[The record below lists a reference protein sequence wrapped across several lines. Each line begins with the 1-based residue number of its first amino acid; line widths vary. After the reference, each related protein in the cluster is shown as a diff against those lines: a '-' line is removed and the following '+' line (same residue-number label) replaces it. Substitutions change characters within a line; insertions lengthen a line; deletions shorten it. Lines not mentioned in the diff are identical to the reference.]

1 MQEIESIPYTY
12 QNLPIPGGGY
22 VTGFAFHKK
31 EPNILYARTDIGGV
45 YRYCHEEKEW
55 KSLMNHVTMKDLSES
70 FPVAIALDQNAPERL
85 YIACGLNES
94 EVGRMAISDDNGAS
108 FTYEE
113 VPAMI
118 HGNLNGRGTGYRL
131 IVDHKDSN
139 TLYFASQVDGLLCS
153 KNRGKSW
160 QNIEV
165 QGEKYMTFV
174 WQSEE
179 GVTLVVGTAGVSNQ
193 INSKRRGHS
202 LYISYDGG
210 EHFEPLIEPV
220 APEES
225 DSKMAGYVAQRYD
238 SDGKYLYV
246 TLSQTGRDSYVIEN
260 GYSCDSG
267 DAIGGRVIRYSLVYK
282 EKILSYEDITPDDE
296 SIHTKEAIKEKET
309 TEEKESK
316 HGIVSY
322 LDYGFSGIST
332 CPRLPGFLIC
342 TTICRKEKG
351 KDMDALYLSR
361 DYGKHWEVGLL
372 DLSIG
377 RLCFNTPYMKPKYNG
392 GQSILH
398 WMSDIKINPFNENE
412 VWVNSGSGIFR
423 SNNLTSSECLFEDA
437 CKGIEETVHLNIY
450 SPPKGHVQLIDILGD
465 LGGFAF
471 TDLDKPCENSFADE
485 MGNRYITCINADY
498 SDLNPEFV
506 VVTPRGN
513 WTGKTKGGL
522 ILSKDQC
529 KTFTRLEM
537 PYGLSAVIDER
548 LQEIEHP
555 NVNSGWVAVSPN
567 CQNMVWCIA
576 KGIELPM
583 NSIVYS
589 HNGGATFAQ
598 SKIYDL
604 NKETAKTKAMKVFS
618 DRSLSELMYGFGS
631 YPEIYISKDGGA
643 TFYEYA
649 LPEDFPKVNF
659 ALIDC
664 ANKTEIRGETGKIGT
679 FYLALGEKGLWKLNY
694 SPKEDQLNVK
704 KLTHKKDTIYRV
716 GLGILR
722 EEGDYFNE
730 EKALYVCG
738 IINEVYGFYCS
749 LDDGKSWSRLN
760 TKKQMYGD
768 INSIE
773 GDSRTFG
780 RFFIATGSRGVL
792 YGLPS

>member
-1 MQEIESIPYTY
+1 MQKINSIPYIY

-22 VTGFAFHKK
+22 VTGFVFHKK
-31 EPNILYARTDIGGV
+31 VPNILYARTDIGGV
-45 YRYCHEEKEW
+45 YRYSYEEKEW
-55 KSLMNHVTMKDLSES
+55 RSLMNHVMMKDLSES
-70 FPVAIALDQNAPERL
+70 FPIAIALDDKYPGRL
-85 YIACGLNES
+85 YIACGPNEL
-94 EVGRMAISDDNGAS
+94 EAGVLAVSDDYGAS
-108 FTYEE
+108 FTYEK
-113 VPAMI
+113 VPALI

-131 IVDHKDSN
+131 VVDHKDSN
-139 TLYFASQVDGLLCS
+139 TLYFASQVDGLLWS
-153 KNRGKSW
+153 KDRGKSW
-160 QNIEV
+160 QTLEI

-174 WQSEE
+174 WQSKE
-179 GVTLVVGTAGVSNQ
+179 GDTLIVGTAGVSNQ

-220 APEES
+220 ASEAS

-238 SDGKYLYV
+238 ADDNYLYV

-267 DAIGGRVIRYSLVYK
+267 DAIGGKIIRYSLENK
-282 EKILSYEDITPDDE
+282 AKISSYEDITPNE
-296 SIHTKEAIKEKET
+296 EWIHSKEGTKEKGL
-309 TEEKESK
+309 K
-316 HGIVSY
+316 HSVTDY
-322 LDYGFSGIST
+322 LEYGFSGIST
-332 CPRLPGFLIC
+332 CLSVPGLLVC
-342 TTICRKEKG
+342 TTICRKEGG
-351 KDMDALYLSR
+351 KDKDVIYLSR
-361 DYGKHWEVGLL
+361 DYGKNWKTVLL

-377 RLCFNTPYMKPKYNG
+377 HLSFNTPYMKPEYNG
-392 GQSILH
+392 GHSILH

-412 VWVNSGSGIFR
+412 VWINSGSGVFK
-423 SNNLTSSECLFEDA
+423 STNLTSSECWFEDD

-450 SPPKGHVQLIDILGD
+450 SPPKGDVQLIDILGD

-471 TDLDKPCENSFADE
+471 TELDKTCENSFADE
-485 MGNRYITCINADY
+485 KGNRYITCINADY
-498 SDLNPEFV
+498 SDLYPEFV
-506 VVTPRGN
+506 IVTPRGN

-537 PYGLSAVIDER
+537 PYGLSLVIDER
-548 LQEIEHP
+548 LKEIENP

-567 CQNMVWCIA
+567 CQNIVWCIA
-576 KGIELPM
+576 KGIELPVEC
-583 NSIVYS
+583 IVYS
-589 HNGGATFAQ
+589 HNGGKTFVQ

-604 NKETAKTKAMKVFS
+604 NKEVVKDRDMKVFS
-618 DRSLSELMYGFGS
+618 DRTLSQLMYGFGNRS
-631 YPEIYISKDGGA
+631 EIYISKDGGA

-649 LPEDFPKVNF
+649 LPEGFPKVNF

-679 FYLALGEKGLWKLNY
+679 FYLALGEEGLWKMKYLQEADTLRLEKLTN
-694 SPKEDQLNVK
+694 KEDA
-704 KLTHKKDTIYRV
+704 IYRI

-722 EEGDYFNE
+722 ESGDYFNE
-730 EKALYVCG
+730 EKALYVCAM
-738 IINEVYGFYCS
+738 IDTHYGFYRS
-749 LDDGKSWSRLN
+749 LDDGKSWAKLN
-760 TKKQMYGD
+760 TEQQMYGD